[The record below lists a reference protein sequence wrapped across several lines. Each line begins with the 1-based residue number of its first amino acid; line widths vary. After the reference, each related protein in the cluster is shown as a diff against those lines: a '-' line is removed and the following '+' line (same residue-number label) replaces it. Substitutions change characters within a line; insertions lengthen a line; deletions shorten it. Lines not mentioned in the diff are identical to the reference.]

1 MDKEEQNS
9 LQNYSHQIL
18 NILGLELEYAFKKR
32 IFTFRKTLRLP
43 DWIFFTYTFL
53 RLSYTKF
60 LDIKYISFT

>member
-32 IFTFRKTLRLP
+32 IFTFRKTLKLP
-43 DWIFFTYTFL
+43 NWIFYIYIFTFVIY
-53 RLSYTKF
+53 
-60 LDIKYISFT
+60 